1 MLIGLVFVACDK
13 NKPVVP
19 VNEEKAELIV
29 ENVISTDRQDMFMNY
44 AEDYR
49 WYETCIVL
57 KDYLD
62 SENVSD
68 TVVSITSVFQTMVE
82 KEESVDT
89 RVVLISHTVDT
100 SFVEIEHGF
109 WVEDLVLNEELV
121 QLTFKEAYQKVMEV
135 NYPKPHSKQC
145 ILRKPLGPINCHP
158 QYIFGNIKAQ
168 LYVDAVTGG
177 VTDTNPAFYG
187 TNFGTPLGE
196 WP

>member
-13 NKPVVP
+13 NKPNIP
-19 VNEEKAELIV
+19 VDEEKAELIV

-62 SENVSD
+62 FENTSD
-68 TVVSITSVFQTMVE
+68 TIVSITSVFQTMVE

-89 RVVLISHTVDT
+89 KVVLISHTIDT

-109 WVEDLVLNEELV
+109 
-121 QLTFKEAYQKVMEV
+121 
-135 NYPKPHSKQC
+135 
-145 ILRKPLGPINCHP
+145 
-158 QYIFGNIKAQ
+158 
-168 LYVDAVTGG
+168 
-177 VTDTNPAFYG
+177 
-187 TNFGTPLGE
+187 
-196 WP
+196 